1 MLGVTVTKV
10 PTPLVQL
17 LRAGLQPSKS
27 DVTQADGAGAGA
39 GVVAGRTMVET
50 TVLWGG
56 QLVTE
61 GPQLVTVIYWVEY
74 EVLVIAAAGSAAA
87 AALRAKPSW
96 A

>member
-1 MLGVTVTKV
+1 M

-27 DVTQADGAGAGA
+27 EVTQADGAGA

-50 TVLWGG
+50 TVLWAG

-61 GPQLVTVIYWVEY
+61 GPQLVTVRYSVEY

-87 AALRAKPSW
+87 AALKAKPSW